1 MDGRVGSFFYLPY
14 ANIDTTFVMTEIQGY
29 LALEDYSIYGADGGH
44 EDPKARLVKSKLC
57 NFLVDLK
64 LCCVITMNNS

>member
-1 MDGRVGSFFYLPY
+1 
-14 ANIDTTFVMTEIQGY
+14 MTEIQGY